1 MKDKTR
7 ALIEKLADRESP
19 LSEQDIRA
27 LLNLSSLEKI
37 NIFMNHNIIIK
48 RLCIELL
55 SAWGH
60 DPWRPMK

>member
-7 ALIEKLADRESP
+7 ALIEKLADRENP